1 MKEQIQNSPFSTH
14 EFLKLAND
22 FNSLPSQHFKNHK
35 FADGVVS
42 NIGSRKFV
50 DYRPNFDFTN
60 EELKKNNIAELRLDS
75 LHYFQINDGLKN
87 LKYKQAIISK
97 SDIVVTLPLSD
108 SYEVY
113 LSKLSKKKR
122 HELKRKKRNF
132 EKEINDFQLL
142 ESNEDE
148 IFAEFISQHR
158 NSLGE
163 KGEFMTDEFE
173 VFFKNLLQLEHWKI
187 YFLQSGN
194 EIISTA
200 FCYENEYG
208 CYLYNSSRNNT
219 FNHLNPGIVLNYLI
233 IQQLIDSGKV
243 FFDFLKGTERYK
255 YDLGGNSVQL
265 YDLAIEL

>member
-1 MKEQIQNSPFSTH
+1 MKEQIVQSPFVKE
-14 EFLKLAND
+14 EFLNLAQK
-22 FNSLPSQHFKNHK
+22 FNNADDQQFKNHLIVENALVNTGK
-35 FADGVVS
+35 RD
-42 NIGSRKFV
+42 FV
-50 DYRPNFDFTN
+50 DYRPDFIFTN
-60 EELKKNNIAELRLDS
+60 EELQQHNISEIRLDS
-75 LHYFQINDGLKN
+75 LHYSQINDGLKN
-87 LKYKQAIISK
+87 LNYKQAIISK
-97 SDIVVTLPLSD
+97 SDIVVTLTLSD

-132 EKEINDFQLL
+132 EKEIKDFQLL
-142 ESNEDE
+142 ESKEDE
-148 IFAEFISQHR
+148 IFVEFINQHR
-158 NSLGE
+158 NSSGE
-163 KGEFMTDEFE
+163 KGEFMTKEFE
-173 VFFKNLLQLEHWKI
+173 VYFKNLLQLEHWKI

-219 FNHLNPGIVLNYLI
+219 FNHLNPGIVLNDLI

>member
-1 MKEQIQNSPFSTH
+1 MKEQIQNSPFTTD
-14 EFLKLAND
+14 EFLKLANN
-22 FNSLPSQHFKNHK
+22 FNSLPNQHLKNHK

-132 EKEINDFQLL
+132 EKEIKDFQLL

-148 IFAEFISQHR
+148 IFVEFINQHR
-158 NSLGE
+158 DSSGE
-163 KGEFMTDEFE
+163 KGEFMTEEFE
-173 VFFKNLLQLEHWKI
+173 IFFKNLLQLEHWKI
-187 YFLQSGN
+187 YFLKTEN

-200 FCYENEYG
+200 FCYENEHG
-208 CYLYNSSRNNT
+208 CYLYNSSRNNK
-219 FNHLNPGIVLNYLI
+219 FNHLNPGIVLNDLI
-233 IQQLIDSGKV
+233 IKNLIEKEKV

-255 YDLGGNSVQL
+255 YDLGGVSVQL
-265 YDLAIEL
+265 YDLEIVL